1 MKNLPK
7 IMAVLILANLLAS
20 CAGNTSSIEKKTI
33 SNDENKS
40 TLWTNFYNP
49 DSINASAWTNNTTT
63 IKASDSDIKKL
74 TINEK
79 CIWCGHCVREAGKNF
94 AMNSSTY
101 KAEVI
106 SQENINSNDVSKA
119 IYRCPVDAISIW

>member
-40 TLWTNFYNP
+40 TL
-49 DSINASAWTNNTTT
+49 
-63 IKASDSDIKKL
+63 
-74 TINEK
+74 
-79 CIWCGHCVREAGKNF
+79 
-94 AMNSSTY
+94 
-101 KAEVI
+101 
-106 SQENINSNDVSKA
+106 
-119 IYRCPVDAISIW
+119 